1 MDVDIFT
8 NQMTGQWIAQS
19 TSYSLLN
26 NSNSSQTFI
35 NNFTW
40 AYIENNKK
48 YIDLLLPKLQIEY
61 VTDQA
66 YLYTVE
72 FKGNKYHQNKY
83 YVVLLKQNSDSS
95 VLLKLN
101 YKFQIINRFIVKYCS
116 TKSLSLISYIDQV
129 KVFQQIYFLNKN
141 VKIIKS
147 IVKKKDQNIGTYF
160 SSEIRISQSQYSI

>member
-19 TSYSLLN
+19 TSYSLLHD
-26 NSNSSQTFI
+26 SNSSKTFI

-40 AYIENNKK
+40 AYVENNKK
-48 YIDLLLPKLQIEY
+48 YIDLLLPKLKIED

-66 YLYTVE
+66 HLYTIE
-72 FKGNKYHQNKY
+72 FKRNKFHQNKY

-101 YKFQIINRFIVKYCS
+101 YEFKIINRFIIQDCS
-116 TKSLSLISYIDQV
+116 AERLSLISYINQV
-129 KVFQQIYFLNKN
+129 KVLQQIYFLNKN
-141 VKIIKS
+141 VKFIKS
-147 IVKKKDQNIGTYF
+147 IVKKHNQNIGTYF
-160 SSEIRISQSQYSI
+160 SSEIRISQSEYSI

>member
-26 NSNSSQTFI
+26 NSDSSQTFI

-40 AYIENNKK
+40 TYVENNKK
-48 YIDLLLPKLQIEY
+48 YIDLLLPKLHIEH

-66 YLYTVE
+66 YLYIIE

-101 YKFQIINRFIVKYCS
+101 YEFKIINRFMVKYYS
-116 TKSLSLISYIDQV
+116 TRSLSLISYINQI

-141 VKIIKS
+141 VKVIKS
-147 IVKKKDQNIGTYF
+147 FVKKRDQNIGIYF
-160 SSEIRISQSQYSI
+160 SSEIRIS